1 MVCSSPHE
9 WSSQT
14 GGATAAVDAE
24 FGGGERAEVESGLA
38 EAGVGFRIFFDSEKA
53 IVAKGEDIAGECV
66 ALRGIDFDEV
76 ESAGFQEFDGFDGEP
91 GQIDERGVFIKQA
104 D

>member
-24 FGGGERAEVESGLA
+24 FGGREGAEVESGLA
-38 EAGVGFRIFFDSEKA
+38 EASVGLGIFFYGEETV
-53 IVAKGEDIAGECV
+53 IAKCEDVAGEGV
-66 ALRGIDFDEV
+66 ALGGIDFDEV
-76 ESAGFQEFDGFDGEP
+76 ESAGLEDFDGFDGQPRE
-91 GQIDERGVFIKQA
+91 IDERGMVVEET